1 MKNEVICGIYGIKNL
16 VNEKMYVGQAINIYK
31 RWKDH
36 IDDLDEDKHYN
47 LHLQRSWNLY
57 GKENFDFFILEECS
71 QEDLNQKEI
80 FYVDKFNAYT
90 NGYNQTR
97 GGDGSL
103 GYRHSDDVI
112 EKMCQ
117 IQQER
122 FQDIS
127 NREIMRNAHEFES
140 KPILQ
145 IDFNGNVVSEWSS
158 ANWAAKMLNLNVIA
172 ITNALKC
179 RQRKKTYAGY
189 IWIYAC
195 DYNPDTFDLDWYV
208 NRQWKYKKYYQYD
221 LNYNLIK
228 IWDSVIDAE
237 KAGFRREAIY
247 KCCKSHILTY
257 KGFIFKDYLID
268 EQTKEVGVYGA

>member
-1 MKNEVICGIYGIKNL
+1 MKNEIICGIYGIKNL
-16 VNEKMYVGQAINIYK
+16 VNGKMYVGQAINIYK

-57 GKENFDFFILEECS
+57 GKENFKFFILEECLP
-71 QEDLNQKEI
+71 EDLNQKEI
-80 FYVDKFNAYT
+80 FYVDKCDAYT

-103 GYRHSDDVI
+103 GYKHNNDVI

-117 IQQER
+117 IQKER

-127 NREIMRNAHEFES
+127 NRETLRDAHEFES

-145 IDFNGNVVSEWSS
+145 IDFNGKIVYEWPSI
-158 ANWAAKMLNLNVIA
+158 NWAAKMLNLNIVA
-172 ITNALKC
+172 IGNALKH

-189 IWIYAC
+189 IWMYVC
-195 DYNPDTFDLDWYV
+195 DYNSETFDVNWYIK
-208 NRQWKYKKYYQYD
+208 RQWKYKKYYQYD

-228 IWDSVIDAE
+228 IWDSVVDAE

-247 KCCKSHILTY
+247 KCCKSHIPTY

-268 EQTKEVGVYGA
+268 EQTKEVGIYGT